1 MGPCEIP
8 VIPGDVG
15 IVECKFSI
23 KFGNLIRIVR
33 SLPPLG
39 VRGYWNEHN
48 FVKKLPV
55 WRGRTEAHCEKIDDG
70 LKCTAIRFILSGMDC
85 SGIFIGGLDLS

>member
-1 MGPCEIP
+1 MES
-8 VIPGDVG
+8 
-15 IVECKFSI
+15 KFSI
-23 KFGNLIRIVR
+23 RFGNLIRIGR

-48 FVKKLPV
+48 L
-55 WRGRTEAHCEKIDDG
+55 GENCQCEEKEQKRIAKKIDDG